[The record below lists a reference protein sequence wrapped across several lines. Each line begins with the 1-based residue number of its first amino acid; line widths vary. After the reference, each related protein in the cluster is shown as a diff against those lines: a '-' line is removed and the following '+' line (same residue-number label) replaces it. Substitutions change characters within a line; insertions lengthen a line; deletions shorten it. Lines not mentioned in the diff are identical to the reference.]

1 LICARWARKALGRPG
16 ACAWLAAL
24 LALSSLGPARAEGV
38 AGLPEG
44 EFLFASPPDGWVL
57 GYRAKRGDTT
67 IFEYVPAGETV
78 QNWTEI
84 VTVQVWQGARP
95 SWDPEKFVAHI
106 AGTFQRACQTFRA
119 SPPSVRQ
126 IGGYD
131 NASVAV
137 ECRDPD
143 RSQAPS
149 QVMLKKIE
157 FLVVRVIRGK
167 DGFYVVQRAWHSDTE
182 QPDSPMSLERKT
194 KEWGAYMLRVEVCDT
209 RDPALVC
216 GSLGLLSAA
225 GADALARQQGWTES
239 GGCLYLRMLTVV
251 PDVSKPIGAPVVV
264 AAALGQGPFVKSDAA
279 VGQTVNTLAQAV
291 AENRPATVIA
301 KVSSAAAVSPAED
314 AVKAETDVAA
324 LRDLLVERGVA
335 VSRVVI
341 RPNPSCR

>member
-1 LICARWARKALGRPG
+1 LIRARWARKALGRPG
-16 ACAWLAAL
+16 TCAWLAAL
-24 LALSSLGPARAEGV
+24 LALSLLGPARAQGV

-44 EFLFASPPDGWVL
+44 EFLFASPPEGWVL
-57 GYRAKRGDTT
+57 GYRAKRGDAT

-78 QNWTEI
+78 QNWTEM

-95 SWDPEKFVAHI
+95 SWDPEKFVVHI

-119 SPPSVRQ
+119 SPPSVRR

-143 RSQAPS
+143 RSQAPA
-149 QVMLKKIE
+149 QVVLKKIE
-157 FLVVRVIRGK
+157 FLVVRAIRGK

-182 QPDSPMSLERKT
+182 PPDSPMASERRT
-194 KEWGAYMLRVEVCDT
+194 KEWGAYMMRVEVCDT

-216 GSLGLLSAA
+216 GPLGLLSAA

-251 PDVSKPIGAPVVV
+251 PDVNKPIGNPVIMAVSFGQET
-264 AAALGQGPFVKSDAA
+264 LGNSRA
-279 VGQTVNTLAQAV
+279 VGQTVDVVVGKV
-291 AENRPATVIA
+291 AENRPATVITNMSPAAGASPADSAA
-301 KVSSAAAVSPAED
+301 KV
-314 AVKAETDVAA
+314 ETQLAA
-324 LRDLLVERGVA
+324 LRDFLVERGIVP
-335 VSRVVI
+335 SRIVI